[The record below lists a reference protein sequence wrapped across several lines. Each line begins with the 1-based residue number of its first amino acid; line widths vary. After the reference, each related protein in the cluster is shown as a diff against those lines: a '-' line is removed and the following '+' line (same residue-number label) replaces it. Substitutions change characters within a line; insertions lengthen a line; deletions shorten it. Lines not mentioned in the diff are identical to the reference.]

1 MKCSLRWALL
11 SKCKELLQLNRVES
25 VYLTKEVDMSTL
37 VVITLV
43 LVSPFM
49 AISLLPT
56 LRREE
61 SDEEENIV
69 RWRK

>member
-1 MKCSLRWALL
+1 
-11 SKCKELLQLNRVES
+11 
-25 VYLTKEVDMSTL
+25 MSTL
-37 VVITLV
+37 VVITII

-61 SDEEENIV
+61 SDEEESIV
-69 RWRK
+69 RWRR

>member
-1 MKCSLRWALL
+1 
-11 SKCKELLQLNRVES
+11 
-25 VYLTKEVDMSTL
+25 MSIQA
-37 VVITLV
+37 VITLV

-61 SDEEENIV
+61 SDDEEENLV

>member
-1 MKCSLRWALL
+1 
-11 SKCKELLQLNRVES
+11 
-25 VYLTKEVDMSTL
+25 MSIFAIA
-37 VVITLV
+37 VLV

-61 SDEEENIV
+61 SDEENIV

>member
-1 MKCSLRWALL
+1 MPVLAL
-11 SKCKELLQLNRVES
+11 
-25 VYLTKEVDMSTL
+25 
-37 VVITLV
+37 ITLV

-56 LRREE
+56 LRDC
-61 SDEEENIV
+61 DEEDEDQTIV

>member
-1 MKCSLRWALL
+1 VGGYY
-11 SKCKELLQLNRVES
+11 QLNQ
-25 VYLTKEVDMSTL
+25 KEVDMPAL
-37 VVITLV
+37 ALITLV

-56 LRREE
+56 LRNRDEDE
-61 SDEEENIV
+61 DEETIV

>member
-1 MKCSLRWALL
+1 
-11 SKCKELLQLNRVES
+11 
-25 VYLTKEVDMSTL
+25 MSIL
-37 VVITLV
+37 AVITLV

-49 AISLLPT
+49 AISFLPT

-61 SDEEENIV
+61 KDEEDETIV

>member
-1 MKCSLRWALL
+1 
-11 SKCKELLQLNRVES
+11 
-25 VYLTKEVDMSTL
+25 MSIL
-37 VVITLV
+37 AVITLV

-61 SDEEENIV
+61 SDDEENIV

>member
-1 MKCSLRWALL
+1 
-11 SKCKELLQLNRVES
+11 
-25 VYLTKEVDMSTL
+25 MSTL

>member
-1 MKCSLRWALL
+1 M
-11 SKCKELLQLNRVES
+11 S
-25 VYLTKEVDMSTL
+25 VFAIA
-37 VVITLV
+37 VVI

-49 AISLLPT
+49 AISLLPA

-61 SDEEENIV
+61 SDEENIV

>member
-1 MKCSLRWALL
+1 M
-11 SKCKELLQLNRVES
+11 
-25 VYLTKEVDMSTL
+25 KEVDMSTL

-69 RWRK
+69 RWRR

>member
-1 MKCSLRWALL
+1 
-11 SKCKELLQLNRVES
+11 
-25 VYLTKEVDMSTL
+25 MSIFAI
-37 VVITLV
+37 VVLV

-61 SDEEENIV
+61 SDEENIV

>member
-1 MKCSLRWALL
+1 
-11 SKCKELLQLNRVES
+11 
-25 VYLTKEVDMSTL
+25 MSIL
-37 VVITLV
+37 AVVTLV

-49 AISLLPT
+49 AISLLST

-61 SDEEENIV
+61 DDEENIV